1 MASSNK
7 LNNKKVLLAMAL
19 ASLVGIISAFWVL
32 LYIPHKLGAA
42 TRISWPTVTA
52 FGREPWNR
60 LDGWLSN
67 PSSADYPSVFFM
79 IFGFLFTFFLMF
91 MRMKLFWWPL
101 YPAAYAVTNSWGI
114 HNIWFCLFI
123 AWMAK
128 LIILRYG
135 GLRAH
140 RRAIPFFFGLI
151 LGEFTVGSLWTIVG
165 IIFHTSTYAFYT

>member
-1 MASSNK
+1 MPHQLEGYKMASSNK

-101 YPAAYAVTNSWGI
+101 YPAAYAVTNSWG
-114 HNIWFCLFI
+114 
-123 AWMAK
+123 
-128 LIILRYG
+128 YG
-135 GLRAH
+135 NSFSG
-140 RRAIPFFFGLI
+140 
-151 LGEFTVGSLWTIVG
+151 
-165 IIFHTSTYAFYT
+165 HT